1 MLSAKPVVLIFS
13 VEHFHF
19 NGTFT
24 TKQPTEDLCCT
35 NDTQLDASSLST
47 FLGIKLKLAIGIDI
61 LIFPLTSELLRHACI
76 RILRKARTFMSI
88 RQLPRG
94 ISDQFVN
101 ISGTSQHQSS
111 LQLQCYAYCC
121 SYSFLQRT
129 SMFSILAQS
138 MHSTYHIPSITC
150 VAIVTQ
156 TQSSI
161 TVIDKCVF
169 SSLNPNYVQSAWANI
184 RTKYF
189 RYCQTK
195 DISFR
200 ALCNISNQT
209 LQLVRCSNIGKGKP
223 NAKTISTSI
232 KYSAESAKL

>member
-101 ISGTSQHQSS
+101 ISGHR
-111 LQLQCYAYCC
+111 LVL
-121 SYSFLQRT
+121 
-129 SMFSILAQS
+129 
-138 MHSTYHIPSITC
+138 HSTNLLYSC
-150 VAIVTQ
+150 NVMLIVVVTL
-156 TQSSI
+156 S
-161 TVIDKCVF
+161 
-169 SSLNPNYVQSAWANI
+169 
-184 RTKYF
+184 TKGHVCLV
-189 RYCQTK
+189 YCH
-195 DISFR
+195 SP
-200 ALCNISNQT
+200 CT
-209 LQLVRCSNIGKGKP
+209 LPIIFHR
-223 NAKTISTSI
+223 
-232 KYSAESAKL
+232 